1 MQFVMAFVIEGYLKM
16 EKVVRQGIT
25 TGENARHMTQ

>member
-1 MQFVMAFVIEGYLKM
+1 M

-25 TGENARHMTQ
+25 TGENARHMTQWQLDAAEHE